1 MTMQFYEITFS
12 FNRPANAILISQP
25 KISHLLAS
33 EFLAHIAL
41 HQKVLHEYDFYG

>member
-12 FNRPANAILISQP
+12 FNRPANDILQFFISHP
-25 KISHLLAS
+25 KISHLM
-33 EFLAHIAL
+33 AHIAL